1 MKVALI
7 HDWLLNLGGAERV
20 IIALHK
26 IFPEAPIYTLVYS
39 KKFTKKYLPN
49 TKIVPSILQKIPFIL
64 KLYPYLP
71 FLMPLATEA
80 FRFDS
85 YDLVISSN
93 IAFSKG
99 VILKPHTRHICY
111 CHSPTR
117 WLWDWSSEYNQEF
130 KKRGPLKYAGVTLF
144 QHFARIWDKA
154 ASSRVDYFI
163 ANSKNVAQRI
173 WKYYRQETTVIY
185 PPLTQLLPI
194 LSPTSS
200 EKQNRGFSIPQPT
213 STKSEESGQSPIQ
226 IQNPKVQDSKFKIQN
241 LNFPEYFLIV
251 SQLFKHKNIDIAIR
265 AFAKLQWPLVI
276 IGHGPQELYL
286 KNLAKRLGS
295 RNIVF
300 LGFIKDKELS
310 WWYHNSTAFVMPQEE
325 DFGITPI
332 EAMSYG
338 KPVLALRRGGAKE
351 SIIEGVTGEFFDDP
365 NPIVLADGARRIW
378 EKIKTGYYSP
388 LVLKKHAEKFSED
401 RFKKQI
407 LDFIE
412 SKF

>member
-39 KKFTKKYLPN
+39 KEFTKKYLPN
-49 TKIVPSILQKIPFIL
+49 AKIVPSILQKIPFIL
-64 KLYPYLP
+64 KIYPYLP
-71 FLMPLATEA
+71 FLMPLAAEA

-130 KKRGPLKYAGVTLF
+130 KKRGPLKYVGVTLF

-154 ASSRVDYFI
+154 ASARVDYFI

-173 WKYYRQETTVIY
+173 RKYYRQETTVIY
-185 PPLTQLLPI
+185 PPVNINHETW
-194 LSPTSS
+194 
-200 EKQNRGFSIPQPT
+200 NMNHD
-213 STKSEESGQSPIQ
+213 QSDPRF
-226 IQNPKVQDSKFKIQN
+226 KVQDSRVSSD
-241 LNFPEYFLIV
+241 YFLIV

-265 AFAKLQWPLVI
+265 AFAKLQWPLI
-276 IGHGPQELYL
+276 IVGRGPEKTSLKSLTKRLDAKNIFFTGFVNDQELQTLYQ
-286 KNLAKRLGS
+286 
-295 RNIVF
+295 
-300 LGFIKDKELS
+300 
-310 WWYHNSTAFVMPQEE
+310 NSIAFVMPQEE
-325 DFGITPI
+325 DFGITPV
-332 EAMSYG
+332 ESMSHG
-338 KPVLALRRGGAKE
+338 KPILALRRGGAKE

-365 NPIVLADGARRIW
+365 NPIVLADGARRIY

-388 LVLKKHAEKFSED
+388 LVLKKHAEKFSEE

-412 SKF
+412 SKI